1 MKEFNIRGVLL
12 EHKLFKISDGK
23 FIRCHT
29 HPDGSCFFH
38 SILIATNLLKNRY
51 STSSKRRNLGLQLR
65 ELLLEED
72 KWNDFVKNID
82 RDINNSGIIPSFES
96 IRQASTYACD
106 FVYSFLSQFYH
117 INFIILS
124 SSVSET
130 NAMVIKKIFSDE
142 SPTFILAHFGNVEH
156 FEPILFVSNKKT
168 QNHSLISSYNEMLS
182 MMGIQDEGRVKK
194 AQSWTFDDLQN
205 DSYVR
210 GIFSLDEPICKKI
223 LSL

>member
-1 MKEFNIRGVLL
+1 M
-12 EHKLFKISDGK
+12 
-23 FIRCHT
+23 
-29 HPDGSCFFH
+29 
-38 SILIATNLLKNRY
+38 
-51 STSSKRRNLGLQLR
+51 GLQLR

-156 FEPILFVSNKKT
+156 FEPKKYQIQTVVVLVNRGVLVNRTVLVIRKASRSRRWMTSARANEIEISEITFFDADGNELMERGYEFYVS
-168 QNHSLISSYNEMLS
+168 
-182 MMGIQDEGRVKK
+182 
-194 AQSWTFDDLQN
+194 
-205 DSYVR
+205 
-210 GIFSLDEPICKKI
+210 
-223 LSL
+223 